1 MRLRVV
7 FTGLNCI
14 RWLLL
19 AAPPF
24 CLTACN
30 NPDAP
35 RAVGTLEWN
44 RIELVAEA
52 AEPVVAIH
60 KKEGDALTAGDVIL
74 ELDASRLK
82 AQLFSLQAARDQAA
96 ARVAELERG
105 PRVERINES
114 RARVTGAKKSLEI
127 RQRELLRVSDLE
139 RKKLSSPEALDLANA
154 RQNEAYTEVE
164 RAQAELDELLA
175 GTTDE
180 ELDQARSALQHAQA
194 MHDELA
200 ITVDRMTVRAPVPGQ
215 LDDLPY
221 KIGERPAVNN
231 VVAVMLGGALPYA
244 RVYVPETVRVHI
256 TPGTAAQVFIDG
268 IEQPF
273 AGKVRKI
280 SSDPAFTPFYA
291 LTEYDRGRT
300 SYVAEVDL
308 AAPDRQLPAGV
319 PVEVVFDI
327 KVNGP
332 GQTP

>member
-1 MRLRVV
+1 
-7 FTGLNCI
+7 
-14 RWLLL
+14 
-19 AAPPF
+19 
-24 CLTACN
+24 
-30 NPDAP
+30 
-35 RAVGTLEWN
+35 
-44 RIELVAEA
+44 
-52 AEPVVAIH
+52 
-60 KKEGDALTAGDVIL
+60 
-74 ELDASRLK
+74 
-82 AQLFSLQAARDQAA
+82 
-96 ARVAELERG
+96 
-105 PRVERINES
+105 
-114 RARVTGAKKSLEI
+114 
-127 RQRELLRVSDLE
+127 
-139 RKKLSSPEALDLANA
+139 
-154 RQNEAYTEVE
+154 
-164 RAQAELDELLA
+164 
-175 GTTDE
+175 
-180 ELDQARSALQHAQA
+180 
-194 MHDELA
+194 
-200 ITVDRMTVRAPVPGQ
+200 MTVRAPVPGQ